1 MAARRGV
8 WSFAIAAVVLAAAFV
23 ATYVFFVRTYVGQIV
38 DERAFVG
45 ASSQHDLVY
54 RLTGM
59 VLGNVPTVAIGGGIL
74 LTLVI
79 GLVTRRFRH
88 LLVALAVGGI
98 AVISAELAKHVFLER
113 AATGAT
119 DLLGNSF
126 PSGHA
131 TVAAAA
137 AFAIFLVCP
146 PRWRPLVAVLGGAF
160 AVLTGILLVIQQW
173 HRPSD
178 VVAAFMLVA
187 ACGCLG
193 GIALLLWRVP
203 EADPPARTLPALW
216 WIAGASALASGI
228 AFVIIFITVENHG
241 SHLQIAYTG
250 GGAAILAVGSSLAAA
265 GNALFRR
272 IS

>member
-1 MAARRGV
+1 MTRRRTATPFALAALGL
-8 WSFAIAAVVLAAAFV
+8 AIAFI
-23 ATYVFFVRTYVGQIV
+23 ATYLFFVGTYVGQIV

-45 ASSQHDLVY
+45 ASSQHDAIY

-59 VLGNVPTVAIGGGIL
+59 ILGTVPLVAIGGGIL
-74 LTLVI
+74 LTVI
-79 GLVTRRFRH
+79 IGVVTRRFTH
-88 LLVALAVGGI
+88 LVVALAVGVV
-98 AVISAELAKHVFLER
+98 AVAAAELAKHVFLVR
-113 AATGAT
+113 AETGAT

-137 AFAIFLVCP
+137 GFAVFLVST
-146 PRWRPLVAVLGGAF
+146 PRWRPLAALIGGAVAVA
-160 AVLTGILLVIQQW
+160 TGIGLVIQQW

-193 GIALLLWRVP
+193 GIALLLRRVP
-203 EADPPARTLPALW
+203 EPAQPVRSLGALW
-216 WIAGASALASGI
+216 WVAGVSAAVSAI
-228 AFVIIFITVENHG
+228 AFVVIFITVENHG
-241 SHLQIAYTG
+241 SHLQIAYAG
-250 GGAAILAVGSSLAAA
+250 GGSAILAVGAALAAG
-265 GNALFRR
+265 GNRLFSR

>member
-8 WSFAIAAVVLAAAFV
+8 APFALAAVLLAVAFV
-23 ATYVFFVRTYVGQIV
+23 ATYLFFVRTYVGQIV

-45 ASSQHDLVY
+45 ASGQHDAVY
-54 RLTGM
+54 RVAGL
-59 VLGNVPTVAIGGGIL
+59 VLGNVPTVAVGGGIL
-74 LTLVI
+74 VTLII
-79 GLVTRRFRH
+79 GIVTRRFRH
-88 LLVALAVGGI
+88 LTVALGVGAV
-98 AVISAELAKHVFLER
+98 AVAAAELAKHVFLER

-119 DLLGNSF
+119 DLLDNSF

-137 AFAIFLVCP
+137 AFAVFVVSP
-146 PRWRPLVAVLGGAF
+146 PRWRPLAAALGGAF
-160 AVLTGILLVIQQW
+160 AVLTGIGLVIQQW

-203 EADPPARTLPALW
+203 EAVPPARSLRALW
-216 WIAGASALASGI
+216 WVSGASAVASAI
-228 AFVIIFITVENHG
+228 AFVVIFVTVENHG
-241 SHLQIAYTG
+241 SHLQIAYAG
-250 GGAAILAVGSSLAAA
+250 GSTAILAVGSAFAAA
-265 GNALFRR
+265 GNSLFRR

>member
-1 MAARRGV
+1 MAARRRMR
-8 WSFAIAAVVLAAAFV
+8 SFAVAAVLLAVAFV
-23 ATYVFFVRTYVGQIV
+23 ATYLFFVRTYVGQVV

-45 ASSQHDLVY
+45 ASAQHDAVY

-59 VLGNVPTVAIGGGIL
+59 ALGNVPAVAIGGGVL
-74 LTLVI
+74 LTVII
-79 GLVTRRFRH
+79 GLATRRIRH
-88 LLVALAVGGI
+88 LLVALVVGTV
-98 AVISAELAKHVFLER
+98 AVIAAELAKHVFLER
-113 AATGAT
+113 AETGAT
-119 DLLGNSF
+119 DLLDNSF

-137 AFAIFLVCP
+137 AFAVFVVST
-146 PRWRPLVAVLGGAF
+146 PRWRPIAAVLGAAF

-187 ACGCLG
+187 ACACLG

-203 EADPPARTLPALW
+203 EAAVPARPLPALW
-216 WIAGASALASGI
+216 WISGISALASAV
-228 AFVIIFITVENHG
+228 AFVIIFVTVENHG
-241 SHLQIAYTG
+241 SHLQIAYAG
-250 GGAAILAVGSSLAAA
+250 GGAAILAVGSALAAA

>member
-1 MAARRGV
+1 VGP
-8 WSFAIAAVVLAAAFV
+8 FAVAAVILAAAFV
-23 ATYVFFVRTYVGQIV
+23 ATYLFFVRTYVGQIV

-45 ASSQHDLVY
+45 ASAQHDAVY

-59 VLGNVPTVAIGGGIL
+59 VLGNVPSVAIGGGIL
-74 LTLVI
+74 LTLII
-79 GLVTRRFRH
+79 GLVTRRFTH
-88 LLVALAVGGI
+88 LLVALAVGAI
-98 AVISAELAKHVFLER
+98 AVIAAELAKHVFLER

-137 AFAIFLVCP
+137 AFAVFVVCP
-146 PRWRPLVAVLGGAF
+146 SRWRPLAAVLGGAF

-193 GIALLLWRVP
+193 GIALQLRRVP
-203 EADPPARTLPALW
+203 AAVPPARTLPALW
-216 WIAGASALASGI
+216 WIAGASALASAV
-228 AFVIIFITVENHG
+228 AFVVIFITVENHG
-241 SHLQIAYTG
+241 SHLQIAYAG
-250 GGAAILAVGSSLAAA
+250 GGAAILAVGSALTAA